1 MKHILL
7 LLTALVF
14 AVAGIPAMAQDE
26 PTATTPAPS
35 YLAYVTT
42 QDVVSFREGP
52 GTAFERLAVIA
63 PATTLPAIGRTTDA
77 QWIQVI
83 YGEKRGWIAA
93 RWLIWSGPMMA
104 LPADGVHPVPFIRL
118 IRRQITVTDSMMI
131 YNQVNYLPGQKI
143 TFPAPSATVEITG
156 RLGSGSEFWL
166 QFFYNGQYYWVG
178 MWNLR
183 YKVPGLTFYNV
194 PDAGYVYPFGRIYE
208 QLVDYY
214 GRTFNTYNDIRSIWS
229 NLASGNSA
237 SCNFIPE
244 AAASMDVSQPDLD
257 AQAVLIPSVRALQT
271 AIDNTNAAIDLFK
284 DACGQKGEDRFL
296 TTETVNQA
304 LGYLD
309 TARRNFDLLSNVLL
323 PTANH
328 DPAFGK

>member
-1 MKHILL
+1 MKRIILCL
-7 LLTALVF
+7 AILILIV
-14 AVAGIPAMAQDE
+14 AVPVVAQDDVK
-26 PTATTPAPS
+26 TPAPT

-52 GTAFERLAVIA
+52 GTAFKRLDVI
-63 PATTLPAIGRTTDA
+63 PPETTLPAIGRTTDA

-93 RWLIWSGPMMA
+93 RWLVWSGPMMA
-104 LPADGVHPVPFIRL
+104 LPADGVNPAPYIRL
-118 IRRQITVTDSMMI
+118 IRRQITVTDSMVI
-131 YNQVNYLPGQKI
+131 YNQINYLPGQRVA
-143 TFPAPSATVEITG
+143 FPVTTATVEVTG
-156 RLGSGSEFWL
+156 RLGSGTEFWL

-183 YKVPGLTFYNV
+183 YNVPGLTFYNV

-208 QLVDYY
+208 QLVDYF
-214 GRTFNTYNDIRSIWS
+214 GRTYSTYGAIYNIWQS
-229 NLASGNSA
+229 LASGNSA
-237 SCNFIPE
+237 SCNEMPKP
-244 AAASMDVSQPDLD
+244 AASLAIPSSELET
-257 AQAVLIPSVRALQT
+257 QAVLIPSVRALQT

-284 DACGQKGEDRFL
+284 TACNQKGQARFL

-304 LGYLD
+304 LDYLD
-309 TARRNFDLLSNVLL
+309 TARRNFDLLSDILL